1 MLQIEEGA
9 EPPFAMFDWSL
20 SQGKGTFTT
29 IAGLEM
35 NPNELAIVEPTKVV
49 VTQGFNHV
57 TVSVCV
63 SVEEPIVTTS

>member
-1 MLQIEEGA
+1 MLQIEEVA
-9 EPPFAMFDWSL
+9 EPPFAMFAWSF
-20 SQGKGTFTT
+20 SQGKGTLTV

-35 NPNELAIVEPTKVV
+35 NPKELAIGEPIKFV